1 MCNTQQCSIFVYQL
15 KTNTLQPFRTT
26 VNRQDMKKFNYYYNG
41 QPITKSAFLNNVPDN
56 WENEVD
62 EYGEYSWGYY
72 RASEIDV
79 A

>member
-1 MCNTQQCSIFVYQL
+1 
-15 KTNTLQPFRTT
+15 
-26 VNRQDMKKFNYYYNG
+26 MKKFNYFYNG

-56 WENEVD
+56 WEDNVN

>member
-1 MCNTQQCSIFVYQL
+1 M
-15 KTNTLQPFRTT
+15 KTY
-26 VNRQDMKKFNYYYNG
+26 NYFYNG
-41 QPITKSAFLNNVPDN
+41 TPIQKSAFLNNVPDN

-79 A
+79 E

>member
-1 MCNTQQCSIFVYQL
+1 M
-15 KTNTLQPFRTT
+15 R
-26 VNRQDMKKFNYYYNG
+26 KFHFFYNG
-41 QPITKSAFLNNVPDN
+41 TPIQKSEFLKHVPEN
-56 WENEVD
+56 WEDNVN

>member
-1 MCNTQQCSIFVYQL
+1 
-15 KTNTLQPFRTT
+15 
-26 VNRQDMKKFNYYYNG
+26 MKKFNYFYNG

-56 WENEVD
+56 WEDNVNEH
-62 EYGEYSWGYY
+62 GEYSWGYY

>member
-1 MCNTQQCSIFVYQL
+1 M
-15 KTNTLQPFRTT
+15 R
-26 VNRQDMKKFNYYYNG
+26 KFNFFYNG
-41 QPITKSAFLNNVPDN
+41 TPICESNFLANVPEN
-56 WENEVD
+56 WEDNVN